1 MARAAIGVD
10 LGGSHV
16 MAAVVDE
23 GGEIQAKFEREIEDR
38 APAAVVDAL
47 AEVVRS
53 AIGATRYD
61 VVGIGIGSPG
71 NIDPASGTIRFSPN
85 FGWTDVPLGARVRDV
100 FPKYQ
105 VFVGNDARCATLGE
119 YVHGVGRGTRD
130 FVLLTLGT
138 GIGGGIVVN
147 GAVALGYQVGAGEI
161 GHHQIRPDGGFI
173 CGCGKVGCFEAQAS
187 GTGLLR
193 HAFRV
198 APSFPRSMLLDPPAV
213 KEKDK
218 DKDGD
223 DGRTWRDRLG
233 SKRIRKAAQAGDAH
247 ALAAWSAFCD
257 DLALGLANV
266 IAFVNPEVIAL
277 GGGVSSAG
285 DFLLDRV
292 KPLVEVRT
300 TMVPRG
306 TTRIV
311 RATLG
316 NDAGAVG
323 AATAAMRGGLIAQD
337 PAAVPG

>member
-16 MAAVVDE
+16 MAAAVDE
-23 GGEIQAKFEREIEDR
+23 GGTIHARFEHEIEDH
-38 APAAVVDAL
+38 APAAVIEAL
-47 AEVVRS
+47 AGVVRS
-53 AIGATRYD
+53 AIDATKHD

-71 NIDPASGTIRFSPN
+71 NIDPSSGTIRYSPN
-85 FGWTDVPLGARVRDV
+85 FGWENVPLGQRVRDA
-100 FPKYQ
+100 FPKYP
-105 VFVGNDARCATLGE
+105 VFVANDARCATLGE
-119 YVHGVGRGTRD
+119 YAHGVGQGTQD

-138 GIGGGIVVN
+138 GIGGGIVAQ
-147 GAVALGYQVGAGEI
+147 GTLALGHQMGAGEF
-161 GHHQIRPDGGFI
+161 GHHTIRPDTGFI

-187 GTGLLR
+187 GTGLIR
-193 HAFRV
+193 HAMRL
-198 APSFPRSMLLDPPAV
+198 APSFPRSALLDPPA
-213 KEKDK
+213 KDK
-218 DKDGD
+218 DLDPKP
-223 DGRTWRDRLG
+223 WRERLG

-247 ALAAWSAFCD
+247 ALAAWNAYCE
-257 DLALGLANV
+257 DLALGLSNV

-285 DFLLDRV
+285 DFMLDRV
-292 KPLVEVRT
+292 KPLVEART

-323 AATAAMRGGLIAQD
+323 AATAAMRGGLIARAV
-337 PAAVPG
+337 PAATGQNVA